1 MGCDGKDRILP
12 LYPLPDGRTV
22 ISRHRPN
29 HTEEVA
35 VAGPSV
41 AGRPMAVGEEC
52 VTTRRRDDGTYEVID
67 SYVHGGRTGPAQ
79 VATEGYR
86 TGWSRTFNAP
96 GGRA

>member
-52 VTTRRRDDGTYEVID
+52 VTTR
-67 SYVHGGRTGPAQ
+67 TGPAQ